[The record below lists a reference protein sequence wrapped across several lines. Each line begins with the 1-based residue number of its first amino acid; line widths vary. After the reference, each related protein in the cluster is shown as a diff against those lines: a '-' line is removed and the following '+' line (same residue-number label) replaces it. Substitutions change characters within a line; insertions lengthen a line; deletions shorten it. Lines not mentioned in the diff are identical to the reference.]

1 MTTREILYL
10 YLVQHGYDGLCSG
23 ECGCDLNDL
32 FACCGECSAYC
43 HPAYKFDCDRCL
55 RATDRENTCESSEF
69 GEGYTMSV
77 HKDFCHPMYAEMNE

>member
-1 MTTREILYL
+1 MTAREILYL
-10 YLVQHGYDGLCSG
+10 YLLEHGYDGLCSG

-32 FACCGECSAYC
+32 CACCGECSAYC

-69 GEGYTMSV
+69 GEGYMMSV
-77 HKDFCHPMYAEMNE
+77 DKDFCHPVYAEVSE